1 MATTESNK
9 HAALTDR
16 QREALDCI
24 RDSYLDRGFGPTIRE
39 IAESMGIV
47 SPNGVMVHLRA
58 LVRKGH
64 IERSANLSRSIQL
77 TVDPRTIGNGIPL
90 VGDIAAGLPA
100 EANEQD
106 ERLDLQGMFGNKP
119 GNWALRVTGQ
129 SMIDAHIDDGD
140 FVIVRSTSTARK
152 GDIAVVRTGE
162 GDATLKYWFPEKNRI
177 RLQPANSSMKPIYV
191 QSAEVLGVVV
201 GLVRNIN

>member
-1 MATTESNK
+1 MPVTETSRNK
-9 HAALTDR
+9 ALTAR
-16 QREALDCI
+16 QREALECI
-24 RDSYLDRGFGPTIRE
+24 RQSCLERGFGPTIRE
-39 IAESMGIV
+39 IAESMGIM

-58 LVRKGH
+58 LQRKGH

-77 TVDPRTIGNGIPL
+77 TVDPRTRASGIPL
-90 VGDIAAGLPA
+90 IGNIAAGLPV

-106 ERLDLQGMFGNKP
+106 ERLDLQGLFGNKP

-129 SMIDAHIDDGD
+129 SMVDAHIDDGD
-140 FVIVRSTSTARK
+140 YVIVRSTATARK

-191 QSAEVLGVVV
+191 KSAEVLGVVV
-201 GLVRNIN
+201 GVVRKLA